1 MRDLQPSAAERLMQA
16 GLEHDRAR
24 FDADVGLIEE
34 RTDSGVLHPIR
45 EAFGYAY
52 TLLQAEGD
60 VALPTV
66 ERIIHRAL
74 QAQER
79 QLDHIHYGA
88 FKWMDED
95 QGVTDLNAVQFVLEH
110 LLPLYIDYGERLSP
124 DVRAEILDAVRIAT
138 RELESLNVSVAYTN
152 IALLDTFNT
161 VLAGQVLGDEQL
173 LARGRQR
180 LDEWIAFTNRSG
192 AVPEYNSPTYLAV
205 DLVALA
211 GLAERAADP
220 AVAIKARL
228 MEERLWLHLAT
239 HYHHPSAQLA
249 GPHSRA
255 YHNDVTG
262 GICGIKHILY
272 RCLGD
277 ERLEQASDYATHRQS
292 PGSVRA
298 ARAPFHVTDYLL
310 CLLDGKPFPYTVQ
323 ETADADNGFDL
334 YTYMTPT
341 YALGTVSAGNNMQ
354 NNRLILYYRR
364 DGAPGY
370 GVLFSR
376 YLVNEKAFGSFYHPT
391 DRSRGNN
398 LNEEGM
404 FWGLQHE
411 NKSIAI
417 YALLPQNE
425 PVHSLKTEVF
435 VLNAAGLDE
444 IWVNDE
450 RIEQLPRELRPLD
463 ALQLADG
470 DTFVALRPLAP
481 SNLGRAAPIFVQ
493 ERDGEL
499 VLSIYNYF
507 QGEAKRFWEYATL
520 RGPFYKGNIRAG
532 FVIEVGDRA
541 EFGDFATFRTHIA
554 RGHVADR
561 MDGNVRKVSY
571 ASGGDLLEIDVDL
584 YANRLVERRVNGELY
599 QAAMLRSPTAVQS
612 ATGELR
618 AGGAKLHT
626 SPVPAWILADDDHD
640 CWVAAK
646 PSVEPAPWRF
656 ETPAGSL
663 TCAAFGFGKVVW
675 RGRESVTIEVLSA
688 GQFAPLRIQAGA
700 APLRVVWNGQD
711 VTAECVFDRRAREHV
726 LPLGARAGDA

>member
-1 MRDLQPSAAERLMQA
+1 MHDTQSSAAERLIQA
-16 GLEHDRAR
+16 GHERDRTR
-24 FDADVGLIEE
+24 FDADLGLIEE
-34 RTDSGVLHPIR
+34 RTDSGVFHPIR
-45 EAFGYAY
+45 EAIAYAY
-52 TLLQAEGD
+52 TLMQAEGD
-60 VALPTV
+60 GALPTV
-66 ERIIHRAL
+66 ERIIRRVL

-79 QLDHIHYGA
+79 QAGHIHYGG

-95 QGVTDLNAVQFVLEH
+95 QSVTDLNAVQFVLEH
-110 LLPLYIDYGERLSP
+110 LLPLSIDYGGRLSP
-124 DVRAEILDAVRIAT
+124 DLQAEILMAVRIAT
-138 RELESLNVSVAYTN
+138 YELESLNVSVAYTN
-152 IALLDTFNT
+152 IALLDAFNT
-161 VLAGQVLGDEQL
+161 VLAGQVLGDEHL
-173 LARGRQR
+173 LARGRAR
-180 LDEWIAFTNRSG
+180 LDQWIAFTNRSG

-277 ERLEQASDYATHRQS
+277 ERLQQASDYATHRQS

-298 ARAPFHVTDYLL
+298 GRAPFHVTDYLL
-310 CLLDGKPFPYTVQ
+310 RLLDGKPFPYTVQ
-323 ETADADNGFDL
+323 ELADLDNGVDL
-334 YTYMTPT
+334 YTYMTPA
-341 YALGTVSAGNNMQ
+341 YALGTVSAGNNPQ
-354 NNRLILYYRR
+354 NNRLILYYRKDR
-364 DGAPGY
+364 APGY

-376 YLVNEKAFGSFYHPT
+376 YLVNEKALGSFYHAT

-398 LNEEGM
+398 LNEEGL

-411 NKSIAI
+411 NKSIAL

-435 VLNAAGLDE
+435 ILNAAGLDE
-444 IWVNDE
+444 VWVNNE
-450 RIEQLPRELRPLD
+450 RIEHLPRELRPLD

-470 DTFVALRPLAP
+470 DTFIALRPLAP
-481 SNLGRAAPIFVQ
+481 SNLGRVAPIVVQ

-499 VLSIYNYF
+499 VLSIYNYY
-507 QGEAKRFWEYATL
+507 QGEAKRFWEYATG
-520 RGPFYKGNIRAG
+520 GPFYHGNIRAG

-541 EFGDFATFRTHIA
+541 QFGDFAAFRAHIA
-554 RGHVADR
+554 RGHVAENTDR
-561 MDGNVRKVSY
+561 NVRNVRY
-571 ASGGDLLEIDVDL
+571 ASGGDLLEIGVDL
-584 YANRLVERRVNGELY
+584 YANRLVERRVNGAIY

-612 ATGELR
+612 TAGELH

-626 SPVPAWILADDDHD
+626 NPAPVWLLADDDHD

-646 PSVEPAPWRF
+646 PSDEPGPWRF
-656 ETPAGSL
+656 ETPAGSV
-663 TCAAFGFGKVVW
+663 TCAAFGFGKVIW
-675 RGRESVTIEVLSA
+675 RGRERVTIEVLSA
-688 GQFAPLRIQAGA
+688 GQVAPIRIQAGA
-700 APLRVVWNGQD
+700 APLRVVWNGED
-711 VTAECVFDRRAREHV
+711 VSVECVFDRRAGEHV
-726 LPLGARAGDA
+726 LPPGARAGSA

>member
-1 MRDLQPSAAERLMQA
+1 MQELQPSAAARLIQT
-16 GLEHDRAR
+16 GLEREHTR
-24 FDADVGLIEE
+24 FNAELGLIED
-34 RTDSGVLHPIR
+34 RTDSGVFHPIR
-45 EAFGYAY
+45 AAFGYAY
-52 TLLQAEGD
+52 TLMQAED
-60 VALPTV
+60 DAALPTV
-66 ERIIHRAL
+66 ERIIRRAL

-79 QLDHIHYGA
+79 QPGHIHYGG

-95 QGVTDLNAVQFVLEH
+95 QSVTDLNAVQFVLEH
-110 LLPLYIDYGERLSP
+110 LLPLYIDYGARLSP
-124 DVRAEILDAVRIAT
+124 DLQAEIREAVRIGAH
-138 RELESLNVSVAYTN
+138 ELESLNVNVAYTN
-152 IALLDTFNT
+152 ITLLDTFNT

-173 LARGRQR
+173 LARGRRR

-192 AVPEYNSPTYLAV
+192 AMPEYNSPTYLAV
-205 DLVALA
+205 DLFALA
-211 GLAERAADP
+211 ELAKRAADP

-277 ERLEQASDYATHRQS
+277 ERLQQVSDYAAHRQS

-298 ARAPFHVTDYLL
+298 GRTRFHVTDYLL
-310 CLLDGKPFPYTVQ
+310 RLLESKPFPYTVQ
-323 ETADADNGFDL
+323 ETADRDNGIDL

-341 YALGTVSAGNNMQ
+341 YALGTVSTGSHAQ
-354 NNRLILYYRR
+354 NNRLILYYRKEEP
-364 DGAPGY
+364 PGY

-376 YLVNEKAFGSFYHPT
+376 YLVNEKSFGSFYHAT

-404 FWGLQHE
+404 FWGLQHA
-411 NKSIAI
+411 NKGIAL

-444 IWVNDE
+444 VWVNNE
-450 RIEQLPRELRPLD
+450 RVEQLPRELKPLD

-481 SNLGRAAPIFVQ
+481 SNLGRVAPIVVQ

-507 QGEAKRFWEYATL
+507 QGEEKRFWEYAPL
-520 RGPFYKGNIRAG
+520 GPFYKGNIRAG

-541 EFGDFATFRTHIA
+541 QFGDFAAFREHIV
-554 RGHVADR
+554 RGHIADR
-561 MDGNVRKVSY
+561 MERNVRTVSY
-571 ASGGDLLEIDVDL
+571 ASGSDLLEIDVDL
-584 YANRLVERRVNGELY
+584 YANCMVERRVNGAIY
-599 QAAMLRSPTAVQS
+599 QAAMLSSSTAVQS
-612 ATGELR
+612 TTGELQV
-618 AGGAKLHT
+618 GGASLST
-626 SPVPAWILADDDHD
+626 SPTPAWLLADDDHD
-640 CWVAAK
+640 CWVAVKA
-646 PSVEPAPWRF
+646 SDEPGPWRF
-656 ETPAGSL
+656 ETPGGSV

-675 RGRESVTIEVLSA
+675 RGRERVTIEVLSA
-688 GQFAPLRIQAGA
+688 RQCAPLRIQAGD
-700 APLRVVWNGQD
+700 APLQVVWNGRD
-711 VTAECVFDRRAREHV
+711 VSAECVYDRRAQEHV
-726 LPLGARAGDA
+726 LPLGARAGSA

>member
-1 MRDLQPSAAERLMQA
+1 MQDTQPSAAKRLMQT
-16 GLEHDRAR
+16 GLERDRAR
-24 FDADVGLIEE
+24 FDADLGLIEE
-34 RTDSGVLHPIR
+34 RTDSGVFHPIR

-52 TLLQAEGD
+52 TLMQTEGD
-60 VALPTV
+60 VALPTA
-66 ERIIHRAL
+66 ERIIRRAL

-79 QLDHIHYGA
+79 QAGHIHYGG

-95 QGVTDLNAVQFVLEH
+95 QGVTDLNAVQFVPEY
-110 LLPLYIDYGERLSP
+110 LLPLYIDAGERLSP
-124 DVRAEILDAVRIAT
+124 DLRAEILDAVRIAT
-138 RELESLNVSVAYTN
+138 YELESLNVSVAYTN
-152 IALLDTFNT
+152 IALLDAFNT

-173 LARGRQR
+173 LARGRRR

-192 AVPEYNSPTYLAV
+192 AVREYNSPTYLAV

-277 ERLEQASDYATHRQS
+277 ERLQQASDYATHRQS

-298 ARAPFHVTDYLL
+298 GRALFHVTDYLL
-310 CLLDGKPFPYTVQ
+310 HLLSGKPFPYTVQ
-323 ETADADNGFDL
+323 EIADLDNGLGL
-334 YTYMTPT
+334 YTYMTPS
-341 YALGTVSAGNNMQ
+341 YALGTVSAGNNPQ

-364 DGAPGY
+364 DGAPSY

-376 YLVNEKAFGSFYHPT
+376 YLVNEKAFGSFYHAT

-398 LNEEGM
+398 LNEERM
-404 FWGLQHE
+404 FWGLQRE

-425 PVHSLKTEVF
+425 PIHSLKTEVF

-444 IWVNDE
+444 IWVNNE
-450 RIEQLPRELRPLD
+450 RIEQLPRELQPLD
-463 ALQLADG
+463 ALLLADG
-470 DTFVALRPLAP
+470 DTFVALRSLAP
-481 SNLGRAAPIFVQ
+481 SNLGRAAPIVVQ
-493 ERDGEL
+493 ERGGEL

-507 QGEAKRFWEYATL
+507 QGEAKRFWEYAMG
-520 RGPFYKGNIRAG
+520 GPFYKGNIRAG

-541 EFGDFATFRTHIA
+541 EFGDFAAFRAHIA

-561 MDGNVRKVSY
+561 MDRNVRNVSY
-571 ASGGDLLEIDVDL
+571 ASGGDLLEIGVDL
-584 YANRLVERRVNGELY
+584 YANRLVERCVNGAIY
-599 QAAMLRSPTAVQS
+599 QAAILSSPTAVQS
-612 ATGELR
+612 SVGELH

-626 SPVPAWILADDDHD
+626 SPAPVWLLANDDRD

-646 PSVEPAPWRF
+646 PSDEPTPWRF
-656 ETPAGSL
+656 ETPAGSV
-663 TCAAFGFGKVVW
+663 TCAAFGFGNVVW
-675 RGRESVTIEVLSA
+675 RGRERVTIEVLST
-688 GQFAPLRIQAGA
+688 GQFAPIRIQAGA
-700 APLRVVWNGQD
+700 ASLRVVWNGQD
-711 VTAECVFDRRAREHV
+711 VTVECVFDRRARGHV
-726 LPLGARAGDA
+726 LPPGARAGGA